1 MISSASGMGEASLS
15 NWVWGDIVGGD
26 ALGLAPSLFVY
37 GWCVISY
44 AEYDAVLMRGFRNR
58 HYICHIQYF
67 FLPLYREKLSG
78 HIS

>member
-15 NWVWGDIVGGD
+15 NWVCGDIVGG
-26 ALGLAPSLFVY
+26 AAVGLAPSLFVY
-37 GWCVISY
+37 GWYVITY
-44 AEYDAVLMRGFRNR
+44 AEYDAVLMRDFRNR

>member
-26 ALGLAPSLFVY
+26 AVGLAPSLFVY

-44 AEYDAVLMRGFRNR
+44 AEYDAVLMRF
-58 HYICHIQYF
+58 
-67 FLPLYREKLSG
+67 
-78 HIS
+78 